1 MGDNIE
7 YERPTLV
14 DFGENDN
21 TVEPYGVVVIV
32 VVAAAVVTVAGA
44 ITLVVGGAIA
54 TVGAGAHQ
62 TVMTTTWDS
71 L

>member
-1 MGDNIE
+1 MDDNIE

-21 TVEPYGVVVIV
+21 TVDPYGVIVFV
-32 VVAAAVVTVAGA
+32 VVAAAIVTVAGG
-44 ITLVVGGAIA
+44 ITLVAGAAVA

-62 TVMTTTWDS
+62 TVLTTTWDTF
-71 L
+71 